1 MQKELPPSAVSLDDD
16 ETPEAK
22 QKR

>member
-16 ETPEAK
+16 ESPEAK

>member
-1 MQKELPPSAVSLDDD
+1 LDDD
-16 ETPEAK
+16 ESPEAK